1 MPDKKLDELLE
12 QLHHELQQTQSV
24 DKEGREMLVHLN
36 EDIRRFIDPTEE
48 DDETIFERI
57 QDAIDHFEVEHPVIT
72 AALSQI
78 LNTLSNAGI

>member
-1 MPDKKLDELLE
+1 MPDKKLGELLE
-12 QLHHELQQTQSV
+12 QLHAELEQTRSMN
-24 DKEGREMLVHLN
+24 EEEREMLVHLD
-36 EDIRRFIDPTEE
+36 EDIRRFIDPQED

-72 AALSQI
+72 TALSRI